1 MKPSDSAFLRA
12 CARQPTDF
20 TPVWLMRQAGRFMP
34 EYNAVRK
41 KLGFMGL
48 CKNPEAAAEVTVM
61 AVEKLGVDAAIIFS
75 DILLILQPMG
85 VSLSYGG
92 GKGPK
97 IAQPVRSARQIDEL
111 REVDPAES
119 LSFVFEAIKLARA
132 ALDGRVPLIG
142 FSGAPFTLASYL
154 IEGGGSRQY
163 LATKELMHRDPGAW
177 NALMERLSAVVAQY
191 LKCQIDAGAQA
202 VQLFDSW
209 VGCLSFEDYRL
220 YVMPYM
226 RAAISAIS
234 GRVPVIHFGTATAGI
249 LELMAEAG
257 GDVIG
262 VDWRVHLGRAWE
274 RLGFR
279 VAIQGNL
286 DPAALLFDR
295 ATVNRGVE
303 AVLEAAGGRPGH
315 VFNLGHG
322 VLPETPVDNVRF
334 LVDRV
339 HELSARR

>member
-1 MKPSDSAFLRA
+1 
-12 CARQPTDF
+12 
-20 TPVWLMRQAGRFMP
+20 MP
-34 EYNAVRK
+34 EYNAIRT

-48 CKNPEAAAEVTVM
+48 CKDPGAAAEVTVM

-97 IAQPVRSARQIDEL
+97 IGPPVRSARQIDEL

-119 LSFVFEAIKLARA
+119 LSFVFEAIKIARA

-177 NALMERLSAVVAQY
+177 QALMERLSSAVARY

-209 VGCLSFEDYRL
+209 VGCLSFEDYRR
-220 YVMPYM
+220 YVMPHM
-226 RAAISAIS
+226 RATISAIGGS
-234 GRVPVIHFGTATAGI
+234 VPVIHFGTATAGI

-286 DPAALLFDR
+286 DPAVLLFDR
-295 ATVNRGVE
+295 ATISRGVE